1 MVKSMKAIS
10 TDRLTNHSHDTKKI
24 PVNDKAKFH
33 KILEKYG
40 IPSPRLGGYEYM
52 VATNLMIF
60 EQLRKMA
67 KEKISML
74 DY

>member
-1 MVKSMKAIS
+1 MSKSMKASS
-10 TDRLTNHSHDTKKI
+10 TDRFGIQKKKD
-24 PVNDKAKFH
+24 PKEKFR
-33 KILEKYG
+33 KILDKYG

-60 EQLRKMA
+60 EQLKKMS
-67 KEKISML
+67 KEDTSML

>member
-1 MVKSMKAIS
+1 MVKSIPTIS
-10 TDRLTNHSHDTKKI
+10 TDRITNHIHDQKKI
-24 PVNDKAKFH
+24 PTNKKAKFR

-40 IPSPRLGGYEYM
+40 IPSPQLGGYEYM

-67 KEKISML
+67 KENVSML
-74 DY
+74 DF

>member
-1 MVKSMKAIS
+1 MGKSIPLPN
-10 TDRLTNHSHDTKKI
+10 TTGIIREHTHLKKTS
-24 PVNDKAKFH
+24 KHKEKFR

-60 EQLRKMA
+60 EQLRKMS
-67 KEKISML
+67 KEDVSML

>member
-1 MVKSMKAIS
+1 MSKSIRASS
-10 TDRLTNHSHDTKKI
+10 TDRFREKKKKD
-24 PVNDKAKFH
+24 PKERYR

-40 IPSPRLGGYEYM
+40 MPSPRLGGYEYM

-60 EQLRKMA
+60 EQLRKMS
-67 KEKISML
+67 KEDVSML

>member
-1 MVKSMKAIS
+1 MVKSIPTRPLPIDHTHYQS
-10 TDRLTNHSHDTKKI
+10 KKK
-24 PVNDKAKFH
+24 VNDKAKFN

-60 EQLRKMA
+60 EQLKKMA
-67 KEKISML
+67 KEKVSML
-74 DY
+74 DF

>member
-1 MVKSMKAIS
+1 MSKSTKAQEEF
-10 TDRLTNHSHDTKKI
+10 RFGEQKK
-24 PVNDKAKFH
+24 KEKFR
-33 KILEKYG
+33 KILDKYG

-60 EQLRKMA
+60 EQLKKMS
-67 KEKISML
+67 KEDTSML

>member
-1 MVKSMKAIS
+1 MSKSIKAQEEFKFG
-10 TDRLTNHSHDTKKI
+10 TQKK
-24 PVNDKAKFH
+24 KEKFK

-60 EQLRKMA
+60 EQLKKMS
-67 KEKISML
+67 KEDTSML

>member
-1 MVKSMKAIS
+1 MSKSMKASS
-10 TDRLTNHSHDTKKI
+10 TDRFGKQKKKD
-24 PVNDKAKFH
+24 PKERYR

-40 IPSPRLGGYEYM
+40 MPSPRLGGYEYM

-60 EQLRKMA
+60 EQLKKMS
-67 KEKISML
+67 KEDTSML

>member
-1 MVKSMKAIS
+1 MAKTSKTIKASS
-10 TDRLTNHSHDTKKI
+10 TKRFATKKVI
-24 PVNDKAKFH
+24 NKKERFRD
-33 KILEKYG
+33 ILDKYG

-60 EQLRKMA
+60 EQLKKMA
-67 KEKISML
+67 KEDVSML

>member
-1 MVKSMKAIS
+1 MSKSMKASS
-10 TDRLTNHSHDTKKI
+10 TDRFGTQKKKD
-24 PVNDKAKFH
+24 PKEKFR
-33 KILEKYG
+33 KILYKYG

-60 EQLRKMA
+60 EQLKKMS
-67 KEKISML
+67 KEDTSML

>member
-1 MVKSMKAIS
+1 MSKSMKASS
-10 TDRLTNHSHDTKKI
+10 TDRFGKQKKKD
-24 PVNDKAKFH
+24 PKERYR

-40 IPSPRLGGYEYM
+40 MPSPRLGGYEYM

-60 EQLRKMA
+60 EQLIKMS
-67 KEKISML
+67 KEDVSML